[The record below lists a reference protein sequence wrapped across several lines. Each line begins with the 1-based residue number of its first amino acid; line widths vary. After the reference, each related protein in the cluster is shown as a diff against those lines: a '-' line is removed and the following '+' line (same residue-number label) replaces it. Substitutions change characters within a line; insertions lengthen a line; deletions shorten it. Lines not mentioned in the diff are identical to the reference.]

1 MPFVV
6 QIINVSKAT
15 VQMLGSKIEITLPKA
30 EPGHWASLEFPKTAK
45 APEKPTEQIEQ
56 IEQIKPTA
64 AVNNDDDDSD
74 VDLDDLQQ
82 VRGVRITDA

>member
-1 MPFVV
+1 MAFIV

-30 EPGHWASLEFPKTAK
+30 EPGHWASLEFPKAAK
-45 APEKPTEQIEQ
+45 APEKPTEQIEK
-56 IEQIKPTA
+56 IEEIKPTA
-64 AVNNDDDDSD
+64 AANNDDNDSD

>member
-1 MPFVV
+1 MLFIV

-56 IEQIKPTA
+56 IKPTA
-64 AVNNDDDDSD
+64 AANNDDDDSD